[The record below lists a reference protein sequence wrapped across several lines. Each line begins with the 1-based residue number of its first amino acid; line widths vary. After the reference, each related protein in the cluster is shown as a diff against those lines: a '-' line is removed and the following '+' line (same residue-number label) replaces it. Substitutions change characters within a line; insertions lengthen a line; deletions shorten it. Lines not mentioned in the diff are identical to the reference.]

1 VSTGNNVNNDFPFDE
16 EVDPASPIGV
26 VVGGSVSRGLEVRLH
41 AGAAAEELKVG
52 TFVTVQG
59 QQSRFFGIVTDLD
72 LASADPRFAAT
83 APNASPAIA
92 DILSGTS
99 TFAIAKVTPTLALSS
114 MEEAPKPARSLP
126 GHFAKVRRAT
136 NDDVQAVFGSEDDR
150 HVFIGSPLDMEDSRV
165 CLDLAELV
173 KRSNGV
179 FGKSGTGKS
188 FLTRI
193 LLAGLAQRNVATNL
207 IFDMHS
213 EYGWG
218 AHSETGY
225 EVKGL
230 KQIAGARVAV
240 ASLDEEDA
248 RRRGV
253 STDFIVQI
261 GYDEIEPEDI
271 AILAPT
277 LNITDLGV
285 QAAYSL
291 VRHFKNNWVSSFLA
305 IDDMQGLADQLHE
318 SQSTLDA
325 LRRRLAQFQRFGFL
339 SEGGVQGKGA
349 VATLMDYLD
358 RGIHVVLEFGRYGD
372 SLAAYLLVANLITRR
387 IHDQYRRR
395 TEEALASSGKEPLP
409 LVITIEEAHRFLSP
423 QLANQTIFGTIAR
436 EMRKYHVTLLVVDQR
451 PSGIDQEVMS
461 QVGTRIICQLD
472 NDRDVDAVLTGAPGA
487 RELKTVLSRLEAQ
500 QQALIFGHALP
511 MPVVVRTRNYDQSFY
526 SEFSGGF
533 DDMLTVEAQ
542 RKKDKEDLFG

>member
-1 VSTGNNVNNDFPFDE
+1 
-16 EVDPASPIGV
+16 
-26 VVGGSVSRGLEVRLH
+26 
-41 AGAAAEELKVG
+41 VG

-136 NDDVQAVFGSEDDR
+136 NDDVQAVFGS
-150 HVFIGSPLDMEDSRV
+150 
-165 CLDLAELV
+165 
-173 KRSNGV
+173 
-179 FGKSGTGKS
+179 
-188 FLTRI
+188 
-193 LLAGLAQRNVATNL
+193 
-207 IFDMHS
+207 
-213 EYGWG
+213 
-218 AHSETGY
+218 
-225 EVKGL
+225 
-230 KQIAGARVAV
+230 

>member
-1 VSTGNNVNNDFPFDE
+1 
-16 EVDPASPIGV
+16 
-26 VVGGSVSRGLEVRLH
+26 
-41 AGAAAEELKVG
+41 
-52 TFVTVQG
+52 
-59 QQSRFFGIVTDLD
+59 
-72 LASADPRFAAT
+72 
-83 APNASPAIA
+83 
-92 DILSGTS
+92 
-99 TFAIAKVTPTLALSS
+99 
-114 MEEAPKPARSLP
+114 
-126 GHFAKVRRAT
+126 
-136 NDDVQAVFGSEDDR
+136 
-150 HVFIGSPLDMEDSRV
+150 
-165 CLDLAELV
+165 
-173 KRSNGV
+173 
-179 FGKSGTGKS
+179 
-188 FLTRI
+188 
-193 LLAGLAQRNVATNL
+193 
-207 IFDMHS
+207 
-213 EYGWG
+213 
-218 AHSETGY
+218 
-225 EVKGL
+225 
-230 KQIAGARVAV
+230 V